1 MAKGELT
8 ADQQMATMLND
19 PEIADESEIYK
30 EIKNETIGIDEG
42 DLNHLEGEEGED
54 VSEEEDGF
62 EGEDDLDNE
71 DDHEIPEGYG
81 HDED

>member
-1 MAKGELT
+1 MAS
-8 ADQQMATMLND
+8 MLND

-30 EIKNETIGIDEG
+30 AIKNDTIGIDEG

-54 VSEEEDGF
+54 VGGDEDEFG
-62 EGEDDLDNE
+62 GDDDEMDHDDDN
-71 DDHEIPEGYG
+71 EIPEDYG